1 MFILLLCQLR
11 AFAQQSKE
19 ISTIQE
25 LVDSIGAVMK
35 RKQIPG
41 LMLGI
46 TTKDSVL
53 FSGGIGYADV
63 QNRRAV
69 NNHTLF
75 RMGSITKSLVSL
87 AMLKLAQEGK
97 LNLYDEIRNIAPE
110 VPFQNKWENTNPV
123 RIINLLEH
131 TTGFDDFKLNNMYSL
146 SHTHWNTKEMMLRQ
160 KNSMICRWKPSERYS
175 YCNVNY
181 AIAGYII
188 SKITGVEYERYLTE
202 QILKPAGMVHSN
214 FNLFSQY
221 PELDVREYTRSSGN
235 LVQVPSV
242 SFLIGPAG
250 SLWSDSDDMVSL
262 LKLFLNNGKGVLSPE
277 ALEQMETSHSSLSAS
292 AGLKNGYGLGN
303 EFFGEFRGHGGLLGT
318 CRSSYRYSRKL
329 GVGFVVSS
337 NGNGLANI
345 EDLIAAFLT
354 KNIVAPQK
362 EKFQLNKEA
371 VAPYLGYYQLE
382 NPRFDLLGFVERL
395 LLLKVE
401 IINDTLNLNLLGNK
415 RKVVPNGN
423 MMFAN
428 MGSDYSNIVF
438 LTNADKK
445 VLVFNDR
452 YCEQVP
458 VVWAIGRR
466 LILILGT
473 LFSLSSIFP
482 FAIGCVSF
490 SLKKINILK
499 LIVLCLPFCAVLFL
513 VVALF
518 SFQKVL
524 SDSYLLYKLENVT
537 GISLTIY
544 CGTLL
549 FGLLS
554 FINLF
559 FLPKNLILF
568 ERKAVAGY
576 MLFVA
581 VSLFIVAVVLFL
593 NGWIGLCT
601 VSGLPTT
608 SLLTVE
614 YC

>member
-1 MFILLLCQLR
+1 MKKSIIFILLLCQLD
-11 AFAQQSKE
+11 AFAQQSKK
-19 ISTIQE
+19 ISTIRE
-25 LVDSIGAVMK
+25 LVDSIAAVMK

-46 TTKDSVL
+46 TTRDSVL

-87 AMLKLAQEGK
+87 AMLKLVGEGK
-97 LNLYDEIRNIAPE
+97 LDLNDEVRRIAPE
-110 VPFQNKWENTNPV
+110 VPFLNKWENTNPV

-131 TTGFDDFKLNNMYSL
+131 TTGFDDFKLNNMYSV
-146 SHTHWNTKEMMLRQ
+146 SRAYVSTKEIMLRQ

-188 SKITGVEYERYLTE
+188 SKITGVEYDRYLTE

-221 PELDVREYTRSSGN
+221 PELDVREYTGSNGN
-235 LVQVPSV
+235 LVPVPSV

-250 SLWSDSDDMVSL
+250 SLWSDSEDMVSL
-262 LKLFLNNGKGVLSPE
+262 LKLFLNNGKGVISPE
-277 ALEQMETSHSSLSAS
+277 AMEQMETSHSSLSVR

-303 EFFGEFRGHGGLLGT
+303 EFFGKFRGHGGLLGT
-318 CRSSYRYSRKL
+318 CRSSYRYSREL

-337 NGNGLANI
+337 NGNGLADI

-354 KNIVAPQK
+354 RNIVVPQK

-371 VAPYLGYYQLE
+371 VAPYLGYYQVE
-382 NPRFDLLGFVERL
+382 NPRFDLLGFAERL

-415 RKVVPNGN
+415 RKIVPTGT

-428 MGSDYSNIVF
+428 KGADYSNIVF
-438 LTNADKK
+438 LTNGAKK

-452 YCEQVP
+452 YCERVP
-458 VVWAIGRR
+458 AVWAITRR
-466 LILILGT
+466 LILILGV
-473 LFSLSSIFP
+473 LFSVSSIFP
-482 FAIGCVSF
+482 FVIGCVSF
-490 SLKKINILK
+490 SLKKINVLK

-513 VVALF
+513 IVALF
-518 SFQKVL
+518 NFQKVL

-554 FINLF
+554 FFNLF
-559 FLPKNLILF
+559 FLPKNLMLF

-576 MLFVA
+576 MLFVV

-601 VSGLPTT
+601 WDM
-608 SLLTVE
+608 
-614 YC
+614 